1 MRRIRRVKAEAAT
14 FDRIR
19 QALVQPGEASSDF
32 DLNGPQMAGAVSL
45 RPAGVLV
52 PLIEVDGEIRVIL
65 TKRASHL
72 KHHPGQIAFPG
83 GKQEDSDADVI
94 EAPMPGLVKVLLAK
108 PGQEVKEGD
117 RLAVLEAM
125 KMEHSLLAARDGVV
139 AEVLVEEGAQVTAG
153 AALVRLEEAEA

>member
-1 MRRIRRVKAEAAT
+1 
-14 FDRIR
+14 
-19 QALVQPGEASSDF
+19 
-32 DLNGPQMAGAVSL
+32 
-45 RPAGVLV
+45 
-52 PLIEVDGEIRVIL
+52 
-65 TKRASHL
+65 
-72 KHHPGQIAFPG
+72 
-83 GKQEDSDADVI
+83 
-94 EAPMPGLVKVLLAK
+94 MPWVVKVLLAR